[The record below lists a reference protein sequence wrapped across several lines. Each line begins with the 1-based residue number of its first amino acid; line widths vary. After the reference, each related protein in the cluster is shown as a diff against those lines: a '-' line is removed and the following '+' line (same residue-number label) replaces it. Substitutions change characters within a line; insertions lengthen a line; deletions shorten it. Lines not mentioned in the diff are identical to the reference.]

1 MLEVK
6 NTCPHAEEV
15 QLTKE
20 NDVKMEWIKCKL
32 TERNCVCS
40 YLLTGKLKFVM
51 NGTYENCPGYVMN
64 K

>member
-40 YLLTGKLKFVM
+40 YLLTGKLTVIFFKLCSLQP
-51 NGTYENCPGYVMN
+51 YRER
-64 K
+64 